1 MLPLYASATTRSEKP
16 KRPAAAATEQRVV
29 GALMQRLFANVA
41 ESSEGRRGGEPREG
55 REII

>member
-1 MLPLYASATTRSEKP
+1 MYIYEKVRLCGGWLALPLCVSATIQSH
-16 KRPAAAATEQRVV
+16 RVV

-41 ESSEGRRGGEPREG
+41 ESSRVGESREG